1 MGPFSKPLV
10 LVADIGETRDIMM
23 RSEFDRSVYIIDRFP
38 LFRGSQIR
46 MHTGEDWRTSRG
58 WLKDLLTP
66 QYMQTVAGPAIHSSV
81 RQLIELWELSSRL
94 AGPGRPFSMLEDLK
108 ILALDVMTQFHH
120 GNEFQD
126 LAIKRQIQ
134 HIQQLEP
141 DSSKLAVGPN
151 NGVTFPRAPM
161 NVFGQ
166 GVMEIGDRM
175 AAIYVMSSPP
185 GLVSWWTQ
193 YIIPRYR
200 KFFAATRSVIRRRID
215 IAIKRLHQGEEAKT
229 GIDHMVYRE
238 EKAAIKAGR
247 QPLYEDQIM
256 VDEVRNHALFI
267 IPFSSCPCPHLLFN
281 VSSSSHPPP
290 HGRYSKST
298 NLRSHNI
305 QAFGNHIAGLHTT
318 SASMVWILKYLTEN
332 QAVQG
337 RLRAELQ
344 NAFPAA
350 VQEDNRLP
358 TSAELM
364 KANLPYVE
372 AVIEETLR
380 LRAAF
385 LIARDAVR
393 DTELLGY
400 RIPKGTVCLLV
411 CQGLEHFSSLPSK
424 SAKPA
429 RQYPGNGNPDLEVF
443 DPERWL
449 VRNDGEVR
457 FDGSSNSQMA
467 FGLGIRACWGR
478 KLAELEMK
486 TMTAMVAWSF
496 DILGVPKALASHDG
510 LYDFSYRAKRGFL
523 RLRRREGAS
532 DGISMLM
539 S

>member
-256 VDEVRNHALFI
+256 VDEVRNHALLSY
-267 IPFSSCPCPHLLFN
+267 PSHRALVLTSFSMSPLHHTLPLTADTRNPLTCDPTTF
-281 VSSSSHPPP
+281 
-290 HGRYSKST
+290 R
-298 NLRSHNI
+298 RSE
-305 QAFGNHIAGLHTT
+305 TT
-318 SASMVWILKYLTEN
+318 S
-332 QAVQG
+332 
-337 RLRAELQ
+337 
-344 NAFPAA
+344 PAYT
-350 VQEDNRLP
+350 P
-358 TSAELM
+358 
-364 KANLPYVE
+364 
-372 AVIEETLR
+372 
-380 LRAAF
+380 
-385 LIARDAVR
+385 
-393 DTELLGY
+393 
-400 RIPKGTVCLLV
+400 
-411 CQGLEHFSSLPSK
+411 
-424 SAKPA
+424 PA
-429 RQYPGNGNPDLEVF
+429 PP
-443 DPERWL
+443 WS
-449 VRNDGEVR
+449 
-457 FDGSSNSQMA
+457 GSSNI
-467 FGLGIRACWGR
+467 LR
-478 KLAELEMK
+478 K
-486 TMTAMVAWSF
+486 TR
-496 DILGVPKALASHDG
+496 PCKAGSAPSCRTL
-510 LYDFSYRAKRGFL
+510 FPL
-523 RLRRREGAS
+523 RSRRTIDS
-532 DGISMLM
+532 PPLPS